1 MNDYQFAF
9 ISVSIASFITAIFVM
24 GYFHQPDLVIVMGNL
39 LNSMFC
45 VLCATVTGDE

>member
-9 ISVSIASFITAIFVM
+9 VSVAIASFIAAIFVM
-24 GYFHQPDLVIVMGNL
+24 GYFPRPDLVIVMTNL
-39 LNSMFC
+39 LNSMFS